1 MFLFFDAEAAPE
13 NPKLTTL
20 NQLESKFLHA
30 STIMR
35 GGGGRWISEPQ
46 VLHKTQIAVPDIT

>member
-35 GGGGRWISEPQ
+35 GGGGR
-46 VLHKTQIAVPDIT
+46 